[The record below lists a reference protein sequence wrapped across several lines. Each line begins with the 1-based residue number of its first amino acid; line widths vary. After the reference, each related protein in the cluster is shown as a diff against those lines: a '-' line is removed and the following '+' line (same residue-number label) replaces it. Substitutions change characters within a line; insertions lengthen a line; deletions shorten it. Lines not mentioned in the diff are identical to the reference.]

1 MRRRGAAALVLI
13 VGLIP
18 AAAFAKSVTARR
30 PPRGVYRFDG
40 FNEQVG
46 PDRPGGA
53 PGSITVNHART
64 RVSKASFTL
73 KAFGSATPCIAHEP
87 TSGTVL
93 VKVKGSFP
101 ITAGRG
107 EDRGQWV
114 VGVNGNGVR
123 GRRATFTIGN
133 QAPMVGTFALF
144 FYDAPPEAVTFVAKF
159 SRCTINT
166 GNFGR

>member
-1 MRRRGAAALVLI
+1 MRRSGAVALVLI
-13 VGLIP
+13 AGLIP
-18 AAAFAKSVTARR
+18 ALAFANSVTARR
-30 PPRGVYRFDG
+30 PPGGVYRFNG

-53 PGSITVNHART
+53 PGSITVNHAGT
-64 RVSKASFTL
+64 LVSKASFTL

-87 TSGTVL
+87 TSGTAL

-107 EDRGQWV
+107 EDHGSWV
-114 VGVNGNGVR
+114 VGVNGSGVR

-133 QAPMVGTFALF
+133 QAPMVGTFALY
-144 FYDAPPEAVTFVAKF
+144 FYDAPPEIATQIAKF
-159 SRCTINT
+159 GGCTINA
-166 GNFGR
+166 GDFGR